1 MEIEIKVSPRWE
13 EADLAKRIARIVAS
27 DDTCCEKKSGGYE
40 WALDYRGNDWWM
52 TGIQDVEGQKY
63 KIVKVAYRYGGGGS
77 NKDMMEALKV
87 FLQWEVG
94 IHED

>member
-1 MEIEIKVSPRWE
+1 MEIEIKVRDTWD

-27 DDTCCEKKSGGYE
+27 DDTCCEKQSKGYE
-40 WALDYRGNDWWM
+40 WSLNYRGNDWWM
-52 TGIQDVEGQKY
+52 TGLQDVEGQKY
-63 KIVKVAYRYGGGGS
+63 KVVKVAYRYGFGGR
-77 NKDMMEALKV
+77 NKVMMEALKV